1 MSLRFVEAAEADRVQ
16 MDEVWAWVYKGS
28 LAEVSASP
36 PVSFERQFCVKDG
49 EDIVSVCSMLEY
61 PTARG
66 SATFK
71 CGGIAGV
78 GTLAHRRGS
87 GAGSLLMNE
96 VIREMHRA
104 GFQVSALYPYRDP
117 YYRRF
122 GYESCGWRWQ
132 IKCPVARFPKTEL
145 SLPVRRIEAADV
157 AVLDQ
162 AYVPMV
168 RGISGSCLRTAAH
181 WEDRLGQKHGAI
193 YAVGDPVE
201 GYAWLN
207 VSGFWTD
214 MSVGEVGWSTRR
226 GYESI
231 MNVIAGLAVNQSNVV
246 WNEPPNSP
254 CLAGYL
260 DQGFEAARSRP
271 TMFRVIDVPGALREL
286 VSSGEGAGKGRFS
299 IFVRD
304 EIIEENQGPWLVD
317 LDNLSVSK
325 CDFVDIEMDIRAF
338 SQAVMGAPSFRDLMQ
353 FDSSGVH
360 NPETVAFAE
369 TFFGSRAV
377 VCMEFF

>member
-1 MSLRFVEAAEADRVQ
+1 

-28 LAEVSASP
+28 VTEVTSHP
-36 PVSFERQFCVKDG
+36 PGSFERQFCVKSG
-49 EDIVSVCSMLEY
+49 EEIVSVCSVLDY

-66 SATFK
+66 AVTFK
-71 CGGIAGV
+71 CGGVGGV
-78 GTLAHRRGS
+78 GTLAHHRGT
-87 GAGSLLMNE
+87 GAGSLLVSE
-96 VIREMHRA
+96 VVREMHRS
-104 GFQVSALYPYRDP
+104 GFHVSCLYPYRDP
-117 YYRRF
+117 YYRKF
-122 GYESCGWRWQ
+122 GYETCGWRWQ
-132 IKCPVARFPKTEL
+132 IKCPVSRFPKTEL
-145 SLPVRRIEAADV
+145 SLPVRRIDPSDV

-168 RGISGSCLRTAAH
+168 RGISGSCLRTPAH

-214 MSVGEVGWSTRR
+214 MSVGEIGWSTRR

-254 CLAGYL
+254 CIAHYL
-260 DQGFEAARSRP
+260 DQGFETVRSRP
-271 TMFRVIDVPGALREL
+271 TMFRVIDVPGVLREM
-286 VSSGEGAGKGRFS
+286 VSSGEGTGSGRFS

-304 EIIEENQGPWLVD
+304 ELIPENQGPWMVD
-317 LDNLSVSK
+317 LDSLTVTK
-325 CDFVDIEMDIRAF
+325 CDSFDIEMDIRKF
-338 SQAVMGAPSFRDLMQ
+338 SQAAMGSPSFRDLMQ

-360 NPETVAFAE
+360 NPEAAAISE
-369 TFFGSRAV
+369 IFFGSRAV